1 MGSLTSAQV
10 AVLVIAAALSLITA
24 LVMLGLA
31 VVGYFLKDTHV
42 RAKTTETVVGAHTVQ
57 IAELR
62 VQAEGVNRELG
73 EIKSDVRTGNVK
85 LDNLAMVLSGRP
97 APRRSK

>member
-1 MGSLTSAQV
+1 MLF
-10 AVLVIAAALSLITA
+10 LAAALSLISA
-24 LVMLGLA
+24 LILLIFA
-31 VVGYFLKDTHV
+31 IVGYFLKDTHV

-85 LDNLAMVLSGRP
+85 LDNLAMVLSGRS
-97 APRRSK
+97 PRRNGR